1 MPTSLP
7 LSLKHTRSAAG
18 ADFRYWF
25 LLALPIVGLALAV
38 LSTSVS
44 AVGVSSAILEAAGTA
59 I

>member
-7 LSLKHTRSAAG
+7 LSSKPRRSAAG

-25 LLALPIVGLALAV
+25 LLALPIAGLALAV

-44 AVGVSSAILEAAGTA
+44 AAGVSSAILEVAGTA